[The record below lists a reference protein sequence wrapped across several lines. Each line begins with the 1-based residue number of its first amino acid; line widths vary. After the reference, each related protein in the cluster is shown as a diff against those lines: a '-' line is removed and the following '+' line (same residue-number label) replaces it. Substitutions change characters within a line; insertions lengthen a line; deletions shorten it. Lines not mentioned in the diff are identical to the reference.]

1 MLPLIVLVGA
11 TASGK
16 SSLAVKVARALTGAG
31 DGAEVVN
38 ADSMLVYRGMDVGTA
53 KPSAAERHG
62 VVHHLIDIM
71 DVTETASVADF
82 QTLARDVIADCRD
95 RGVVPILVGG
105 SALYTRA
112 IVDQFSFPGTDAV
125 VRARWQARLEEVG
138 AESLHAELARLA
150 PDTAS
155 GILPGNAR
163 RVVRALEVIEL
174 TGGYTPQLPAWTYEL
189 ENVHQFGLQ
198 LPRDV
203 MDARIEARVHEMWAS
218 GFVEEVRHLEAL
230 GLRQGVT
237 AARALGYRQ
246 VLAMLDGSMTEAE
259 AQKATIAGTR
269 RFARKQLGWYSRDDR
284 ITWLD
289 AGDAGNVAR
298 ILDRI
303 AEASTEMT
311 TSVEE

>member
-1 MLPLIVLVGA
+1 
-11 TASGK
+11 
-16 SSLAVKVARALTGAG
+16 
-31 DGAEVVN
+31 
-38 ADSMLVYRGMDVGTA
+38 
-53 KPSAAERHG
+53 
-62 VVHHLIDIM
+62 
-71 DVTETASVADF
+71 
-82 QTLARDVIADCRD
+82 
-95 RGVVPILVGG
+95 
-105 SALYTRA
+105 TRA
-112 IVDQFSFPGTDAV
+112 IVDQVSFPGTDAV

-138 AESLHAELARLA
+138 AESLHAELAHLA

-174 TGGYTPQLPAWTYEL
+174 TGGYTPQLPAWTYAV

-218 GFVEEVRHLEAL
+218 GLVEEVRHLETL
-230 GLRQGVT
+230 GLRQGLT

-246 VLAMLDGSMTEAE
+246 VLAMLDGLMTEAE
-259 AQKATIAGTR
+259 AQQATIAGTR
-269 RFARKQLGWYSRDDR
+269 RFARKQLGWYARDDR

-311 TSVEE
+311 TSVEG